1 MGLLGKGKDSS
12 EGTDVVENIAKRLE
26 NVESRVNALDNA
38 LQDYEEKVEKSQ
50 STDVKLKEQV
60 DQIQNNL
67 SVKLDDAVELM
78 TQIIDVQQDNIDD
91 IEENRSSLSGFSST
105 LSDLEDRV
113 ESLEQKLQE
122 LDEGSSG
129 PGDDVL
135 NLKRR
140 IERLEAEVDS
150 KVSYEKFKDDEKDL
164 EREVSKLRSSMN
176 YLADKFDSDK
186 IRVEEES

>member
-12 EGTDVVENIAKRLE
+12 EGTDAVENIAKRLE